1 MNLET
6 NQLPP
11 RRSRHTR
18 KKASVGMKTWVRSGL
33 LVFGV
38 VFFGLIGL
46 ELYKANLEREKAE
59 TVRMSMAT
67 QETSE
72 AKPSAAGAET
82 AAPEPEPKSV
92 VLHTTSA
99 EPAQTAEQA
108 QPAVAPASAAR
119 ASASSAPAS
128 TSASEAPKT
137 QSKPVQ
143 AKTEGALT
151 APATQVSKQKP
162 TPSAQKPKVVK
173 HVVKKGETLYML
185 SRKYFG
191 NNSNVSRIARYNG
204 FHPETQLVEGK
215 VVFVPL
221 AP

>member
-59 TVRMSMAT
+59 AVRMSMAT
-67 QETSE
+67 QGTSE

-82 AAPEPEPKSV
+82 AAPEPKSV
-92 VLHTTSA
+92 VLHTTPA

-108 QPAVAPASAAR
+108 QPAVAPASAAP

-128 TSASEAPKT
+128 TSASEIPKT

-143 AKTEGALT
+143 AKTEGASV
-151 APATQVSKQKP
+151 APATPVPKQKP
-162 TPSAQKPKVVK
+162 TPPAQKPKVVK